1 MLLFICTIFTF
12 IYVITRKGE
21 IIMYKI
27 NIQEEN
33 PHGTP
38 YFPFQALSQEDFCGQ
53 YFAPYHWHEET
64 EFIYITKGSLMLRTE
79 TNSQLL
85 TQGNVYFIN
94 PGMVHGIFGHSEVS
108 HHYALLFPMSF
119 LSFSQ
124 YDICQNELLTP
135 LLSKKLLFPEG
146 SSLSLKISLQ
156 IGSLISKAARLYLED
171 TSANTALSI
180 KIILLQILEILFQE
194 HAFSSA
200 QKHEAEKDFENH
212 SLKSV
217 FSYIEKHYMEPV
229 TLEALAEC
237 IPLNKNYFCKFFK
250 EKVGKTPFAYLNEYR
265 INQAAA
271 QLLKTTAP
279 ITEVA
284 LNNGY
289 ENISYFV
296 RQFKHYKHCTPSDF
310 RTSAKFQ
317 SNLISNSVNQ

>member
-1 MLLFICTIFTF
+1 MLLCICTIFTF
-12 IYVITRKGE
+12 ICVIIRKGQT
-21 IIMYKI
+21 IMHKI

-38 YFPFQALSQEDFCGQ
+38 YFPFQALSQEDLCGQ

-64 EFIYITKGSLMLRTE
+64 EFLYITKGSLMLRTE
-79 TNSQLL
+79 TDSLLL
-85 TQGNVYFIN
+85 TEGNVYFIN
-94 PGMVHGIFGHSEVS
+94 PGTVHGVFGHSEIS

-124 YDICQNELLTP
+124 YDICQNELFAP
-135 LLSKKLLFPEG
+135 LLSKKLLFPEDFF
-146 SSLSLKISLQ
+146 LSVKSRKQ
-156 IGSLISKAARLYLED
+156 IGALIEKAAKLYFKS
-171 TSANTALSI
+171 TSANTAFSI

-194 HAFSSA
+194 HAFVCNANYSH
-200 QKHEAEKDFENH
+200 KEDLENH
-212 SLKSV
+212 SLKNV
-217 FSYIEKHYMEPV
+217 FSYIEKHYTEPI
-229 TLEALAEC
+229 TLESLAEC

-265 INQAAA
+265 INQAAS

-284 LNNGY
+284 FNNGY

-296 RQFKHYKHCTPSDF
+296 RQFKHYKHCTPSEF
-310 RTSAKFQ
+310 RNSANTQK
-317 SNLISNSVNQ
+317 

>member
-1 MLLFICTIFTF
+1 
-12 IYVITRKGE
+12 
-21 IIMYKI
+21 MYKI

-85 TQGNVYFIN
+85 TEGNVYFIN

-146 SSLSLKISLQ
+146 SSLSFEISLQ
-156 IGSLISKAARLYLED
+156 IGSLISKAARL
-171 TSANTALSI
+171 I
-180 KIILLQILEILFQE
+180 
-194 HAFSSA
+194 
-200 QKHEAEKDFENH
+200 
-212 SLKSV
+212 
-217 FSYIEKHYMEPV
+217 
-229 TLEALAEC
+229 
-237 IPLNKNYFCKFFK
+237 
-250 EKVGKTPFAYLNEYR
+250 
-265 INQAAA
+265 
-271 QLLKTTAP
+271 
-279 ITEVA
+279 
-284 LNNGY
+284 
-289 ENISYFV
+289 
-296 RQFKHYKHCTPSDF
+296 
-310 RTSAKFQ
+310 
-317 SNLISNSVNQ
+317 